1 MGLPHLLV
9 FLFLTSSL
17 RSSRFEA
24 LDDQSLVPTSLMVNG
39 SSEFPLGEAI
49 ADQFLGPASTV
60 IDGSSPSS
68 HSKADYYQKVLFCRP
83 NYNGFKHL

>member
-24 LDDQSLVPTSLMVNG
+24 LDDQSLVPTSPWSWNRETKPPFSSYLPREIEPIMVGAGLVN
-39 SSEFPLGEAI
+39 LGNTM
-49 ADQFLGPASTV
+49 LS
-60 IDGSSPSS
+60 
-68 HSKADYYQKVLFCRP
+68 
-83 NYNGFKHL
+83 